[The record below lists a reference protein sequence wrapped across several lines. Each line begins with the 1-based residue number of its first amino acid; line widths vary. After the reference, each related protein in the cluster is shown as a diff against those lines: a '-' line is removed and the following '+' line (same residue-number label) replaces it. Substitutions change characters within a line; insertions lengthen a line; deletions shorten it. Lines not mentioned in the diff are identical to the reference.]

1 VLHAPVDH
9 ELSTWLIQLT
19 GHGSN
24 VYQALL
30 LGGTRGPV
38 GVNAEY
44 HVEATFAELS
54 SIVVLL
60 PAPRRAEQEV
70 PQEYS
75 VTFDKESIQVLLLLV
90 PLERGREVRRQIAL
104 SLVMMCV

>member
-1 VLHAPVDH
+1 LFNRTSASAPVDH

-24 VYQALL
+24 VYQEAML
-30 LGGTRGPV
+30 LGGTRGPI

-44 HVEATFAELS
+44 HVEALSTRHIGELS

-75 VTFDKESIQVLLLLV
+75 VTFVEK
-90 PLERGREVRRQIAL
+90 
-104 SLVMMCV
+104 SLRPSPTAP